1 MIELDGLRSEKN
13 KIVSALKK
21 RGLKEIDKELSKV
34 IELDDQRKKLKSE
47 LDKILEESN
56 IIAKDIGIKIRNGKK
71 DLVDKLKKRSGELKE
86 KSKLVSEDLKRVE
99 INLKDILC
107 NIPNI
112 PDEIV
117 PDGNSED
124 DNKIVSSKELK
135 LSDKIAYKP
144 HWDLIKDFNLIDFD
158 IGNKITGA
166 GFPVYVNKGAKL
178 QRALINYFLDEA
190 ITNGYS
196 EVQPPILINEES
208 GFGTGQLPDKEG
220 QMYKIEDENLYMI
233 PTAEVPITNI
243 YRKKIIDKDTLPIK
257 NVAYTPCFRREAGS
271 WGSHVRG
278 LNRLHQFDK
287 VEIVQIENG
296 NNSDKALEEMCNY
309 VESLIKSLDIS
320 YRKLL
325 LCGGDLGFTASIT
338 YDFEVYAPG
347 QERWLECSSVSNF
360 RTYQANRMNLK
371 IRDGKNKTLAN
382 TLNGS
387 ALALPRIV
395 AAIIETHQNGKE
407 INIPKILHK
416 YTGFKKITL

>member
-124 DNKIVSSKELK
+124 DNKIVSSKKLK
-135 LSDKIAYKP
+135 LSDKIVYKP

-166 GFPVYVNKGAKL
+166 GFPVYLNKGAKL

-190 ITNGYS
+190 NTNGYS

-371 IRDGKNKTLAN
+371 IRDGKNKILAN

>member
-56 IIAKDIGIKIRNGKK
+56 IIAKDIGINIRNGKK
-71 DLVDKLKKRSGELKE
+71 DLIDKLKKRSGELKE
-86 KSKLVSEDLKRVE
+86 KSKLVSEDLKSVE
-99 INLKDILC
+99 INLKDMLC

-124 DNKIVSSKELK
+124 DNKIVSSKKLK
-135 LSDKIAYKP
+135 LSDKIVYKP

-166 GFPVYVNKGAKL
+166 GFPVYLNKGAKL

-309 VESLIKSLDIS
+309 VESLIKSLEIS

-371 IRDGKNKTLAN
+371 IRDGKNKILAN

>member
-1 MIELDGLRSEKN
+1 MIELDRLRSEKN

-56 IIAKDIGIKIRNGKK
+56 IIAKDIGINIRNGKK
-71 DLVDKLKKRSGELKE
+71 DLIDKLKKRSGELKE

-124 DNKIVSSKELK
+124 DNKIVSSKKLK
-135 LSDKIAYKP
+135 LSDKIVYKP

-309 VESLIKSLDIS
+309 VESLIKSLEIS

-371 IRDGKNKTLAN
+371 IRDGKNKILAN

>member
-124 DNKIVSSKELK
+124 DNKIVSSKKLK
-135 LSDKIAYKP
+135 LSDKIVYKP

-166 GFPVYVNKGAKL
+166 GFPVYLNKGAKL

-190 ITNGYS
+190 NTNGYS

-309 VESLIKSLDIS
+309 VESLIKSLEIS

-371 IRDGKNKTLAN
+371 IRDGKNKILAN

>member
-56 IIAKDIGIKIRNGKK
+56 IIAKDIGINIRNGKK
-71 DLVDKLKKRSGELKE
+71 DLIDKLKKRSGELKE
-86 KSKLVSEDLKRVE
+86 KSKLVSEDLKSVE
-99 INLKDILC
+99 INLKDMLC

-124 DNKIVSSKELK
+124 DNKIVSSKKLK
-135 LSDKIAYKP
+135 LSDKIVYKP

-309 VESLIKSLDIS
+309 VESLIKSLEIS

-371 IRDGKNKTLAN
+371 IRDGKNKILAN